1 MGKCK
6 VATIVT
12 IILLVLGFVP
22 TYIFIMLNVKN
33 EYRTLV
39 GWLIP
44 LIYIFICIAVNTIII
59 FLPTTEQREKQL
71 VEELEELGYTVTK
84 DKEE

>member
-1 MGKCK
+1 MSKCK

-12 IILLVLGFVP
+12 IILLVLGFAPVY
-22 TYIFIMLNVKN
+22 TFIMLNVKD
-33 EYRTLV
+33 EYRTLL

-44 LIYIFICIAVNTIII
+44 LIYIFICIVVNTMILL
-59 FLPTTEQREKQL
+59 LPTKEEIEKQL
-71 VEELEELGYTVTK
+71 VNELEELGYTVIK